1 MPGAG
6 RRRSR
11 FLRIVAALAVL
22 CVGVWLVGAYRVIQ
36 HPRVDPVMAA
46 DAVVV
51 LGQPDASSM
60 QRAQQLLDDG
70 VSQRLVLIIP
80 FGPPPQCTNPP
91 SGVTVYCVVPQ
102 PQTTR
107 GDARAIRRLAATHH
121 WTRLVVVTWS
131 SHVSRSRML
140 IHRCF
145 GGTLAVTSYPPGM
158 NTLDWAHEYL
168 YQTGAYLKA
177 LLTPT
182 C

>member
-1 MPGAG
+1 MNGVG

-11 FLRIVAALAVL
+11 VLRIVAALAVL
-22 CVGVWLVGAYRVIQ
+22 CVGIWLLGAYRVIQ
-36 HPRVDPVMAA
+36 HPRLDRVMPA

-51 LGQPDASSM
+51 LGQPDPSSL
-60 QRAQQLLDDG
+60 QRAQQLLGRG
-70 VSQRLVLIIP
+70 VSRRLVLIIP
-80 FGPPPQCTNPP
+80 FGPLPQCTKPP
-91 SGVTVYCVVPQ
+91 SGITVYCVVPR
-102 PQTTR
+102 PRTTR
-107 GDARAIRRLAATHH
+107 GDARAIGRLSATHH

-140 IHRCF
+140 IRRCF

-168 YQTGAYLKA
+168 YQTGAYIKA